1 MKTSKAKL
9 QIVTACH
16 DKTTDPWN
24 PVTWCNPYSHVVIY
38 IGQKEGVHE
47 VVHVAKANS
56 HCLVMGKIVKE
67 DIFDVIKPDEQ
78 VFLGHTHGSC
88 RLIANL
94 REKIAKRAKACVD
107 PDRPTIIFDYD
118 HR

>member
-1 MKTSKAKL
+1 ML
-9 QIVTACH
+9 QIVTPCH
-16 DKTTDPWN
+16 DKITDPWN

-47 VVHVAKANS
+47 VVHAAKANF
-56 HCLVMGKIVKE
+56 HGFVMGKIVRE
-67 DIFDVIKPDEQ
+67 DIFDVIKADEQ
-78 VFLGHTHGSC
+78 VFFGHTHGSC

-94 REKIAKRAKACVD
+94 RERIADRAKACVD
-107 PDRPTIIFDYD
+107 PDQPPIVFDYD

>member
-1 MKTSKAKL
+1 MRLASESDICLKNPERWSLKKKTYKAKP
-9 QIVTACH
+9 QIVTPGH

-38 IGQKEGVHE
+38 IGHKEGVHE
-47 VVHVAKANS
+47 VVHVTKSNGLA
-56 HCLVMGKIVKE
+56 MGKIVKE

-94 REKIAKRAKACVD
+94 REKIAKRA
-107 PDRPTIIFDYD
+107 
-118 HR
+118 